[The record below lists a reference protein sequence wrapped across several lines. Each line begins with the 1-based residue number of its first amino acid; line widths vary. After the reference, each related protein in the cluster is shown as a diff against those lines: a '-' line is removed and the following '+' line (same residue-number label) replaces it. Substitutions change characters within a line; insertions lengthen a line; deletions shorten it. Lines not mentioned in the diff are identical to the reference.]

1 MIVVTEFLGGGELF
15 ERVASEDY
23 NLTELDCTSFL
34 RYLIIQRYI
43 LFFPMINTY
52 SLEMGIMHNV
62 YSTLLS
68 LYIRGC
74 NRGGF
79 VHSTSISSIIHIYY
93 SA

>member
-52 SLEMGIMHNV
+52 SLEMGIRAIQCIMYTVH
-62 YSTLLS
+62 YYH
-68 LYIRGC
+68 YI
-74 NRGGF
+74 
-79 VHSTSISSIIHIYY
+79 
-93 SA
+93 